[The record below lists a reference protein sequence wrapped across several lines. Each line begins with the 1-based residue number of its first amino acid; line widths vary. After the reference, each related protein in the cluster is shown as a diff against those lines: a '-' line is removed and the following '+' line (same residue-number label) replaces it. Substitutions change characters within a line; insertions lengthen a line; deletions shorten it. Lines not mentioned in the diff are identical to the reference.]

1 MFDLPFIWLF
11 VYIYIA
17 VHCIFVDVSTYL
29 KFPPTIS
36 RKRNRKY
43 ILLHEDYI
51 EGVYAVT
58 ATINDAVYSL
68 RLRVIRIS
76 YNVP

>member
-1 MFDLPFIWLF
+1 MS
-11 VYIYIA
+11 A
-17 VHCIFVDVSTYL
+17 YL

-36 RKRNRKY
+36 RKPNRKY

-68 RLRVIRIS
+68 RLRVIRIN
-76 YNVP
+76 YNVPYAIPKLSCFVGNKYNILNLR